1 MKFVTRDY
9 VDKVEIL
16 AMNRPERRNA
26 LGEDI
31 LKDLHETVDR
41 AANDKDVNVIMLAGN
56 GPGFSAGADL
66 KDFSAGDIN
75 DTFDLNRRLGAFVRS
90 LALVRKPIVCAVD
103 GFALG
108 GGFMLAAS
116 CDVVVTA
123 PVTRWHLPEVSLGWL
138 PGFGLDTLAT
148 RVGPFAARSLSWS
161 PTAIDGVEAHR
172 LGLADILSLPT
183 ETAREVALHYA
194 KNLAAMPVHAV
205 LTTKQFFSTSVT
217 ARAEVMDDL
226 ANRYFA
232 HDILHETA
240 RTSLQRF
247 LPKKTAGAEVVS
259 KE

>member
-1 MKFVTRDY
+1 
-9 VDKVEIL
+9 
-16 AMNRPERRNA
+16 MNRPERRNA

>member
-1 MKFVTRDY
+1 MKFVSREY
-9 VDKVEIL
+9 EDKVEIL

-26 LGEDI
+26 LGEDM
-31 LKDLHETVDR
+31 LKDLIESVGR
-41 AANDKDVNVIMLAGN
+41 AANDKDVNVILLAGN

-90 LALVRKPIVCAVD
+90 LALVRKPVVCAVD

-116 CDVVVTA
+116 CDVVITA
-123 PVTRWHLPEVSLGWL
+123 RGARWHLPEVSLGWL
-138 PGFGLDTLAT
+138 PGFGLESLAA
-148 RVGPFAARSLSWS
+148 RVGPFVARALSWS

-172 LGLADILSLPT
+172 LGLADILSSPT
-183 ETAREVALHYA
+183 EAARDTALRYA
-194 KNLAAMPVHAV
+194 KGLAKMPPHAV
-205 LTTKQFFSTSVT
+205 RTTKQFFSTSIT

-232 HDILHETA
+232 QDISHETA
-240 RTSLQRF
+240 RANMQRF
-247 LPKKTAGAEVVS
+247 LPKKAAGA
-259 KE
+259 

>member
-1 MKFVTRDY
+1 MAGVKFVSREY
-9 VDKVEIL
+9 EDKVELL
-16 AMNRPERRNA
+16 AINRPERRNA

-31 LKDLHETVDR
+31 LKDLVESVGR
-41 AANDKDVNVIMLAGN
+41 AANDEDVNVILLAGN

-66 KDFSAGDIN
+66 KDFSAGGIN

-90 LALVRKPIVCAVD
+90 LALVRKPVVCAVD

-108 GGFMLAAS
+108 GGLMLAAS

-123 PVTRWHLPEVSLGWL
+123 RLTRWHLPEVSLGWL
-138 PGFGLDTLAT
+138 PGFGLDTLAA

-172 LGLADILSLPT
+172 LGLADILSPAT
-183 ETAREVALHYA
+183 ETAREAALRYA
-194 KNLAAMPVHAV
+194 KALAAMPPHAV

-226 ANRYFA
+226 ANRYFSQ
-232 HDILHETA
+232 DILHETA
-240 RTSLQRF
+240 RANMQRF
-247 LPKKTAGAEVVS
+247 LPKKAADA
-259 KE
+259 